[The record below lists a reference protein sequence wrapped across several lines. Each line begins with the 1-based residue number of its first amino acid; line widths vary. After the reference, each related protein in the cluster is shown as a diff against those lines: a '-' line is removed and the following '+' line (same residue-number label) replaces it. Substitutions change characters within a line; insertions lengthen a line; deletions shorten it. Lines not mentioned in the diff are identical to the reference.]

1 MARSIA
7 DIKKEIT
14 DAFMADD
21 VVRSRYGFAAGSS
34 FSDVFSS
41 VSIENLI
48 FYIHA
53 VRTWALETLFDEHL
67 SEVNDIASRKRA
79 HTLQW
84 YREKAIAFQYGQE
97 LNGVTTEYDNSGLT
111 EAEVERSMIVKKC
124 STQTTS
130 AVRPTIMVK
139 VAKDSDPLTTTEL
152 MAFKSYMEAVADAG
166 LRVVCISEEPDN
178 LHLQINILYDPIV
191 MDASGVKYVGGKNIV
206 EDTVKSHLASLPF
219 NGVFYPRQLEK
230 ALMEQDGI
238 RSAHIVNALAGPSE
252 TSMTAIG
259 EVYEPYSGA
268 IQCDASN
275 LEVNYEPIQG

>member
-1 MARSIA
+1 MARTIA

-21 VVRSRYGFAAGSS
+21 VVRSRYGFAAESS

-53 VRTWALETLFDEHL
+53 VRTWVLETLFDEHL
-67 SEVNDIASRKRA
+67 AEVNDIASRKRA

-84 YREKAIAFQYGQE
+84 YREKALAFQYGYD
-97 LNGVTTEYDNSGLT
+97 LSDTTAAYDNTGLT
-111 EAEVERSMIVKKC
+111 EEEVASSMIVKKC

-139 VAKDSDPLTTTEL
+139 VAKDDDPLTSTEL
-152 MAFKSYMEAVADAG
+152 TAFKAYMEKVADAG
-166 LRVVCISEEPDN
+166 LRVVCISEEPDT
-178 LHLQINILYDPIV
+178 LKLQMHVIYDPIV
-191 MDASGVKYVGGKNIV
+191 MDGDGVKYVGGKNAV
-206 EDTVKSHLASLPF
+206 EEAVKAHLANLPF

-230 ALMEQDGI
+230 DLMAIDGI
-238 RSAHIVNALAGPSE
+238 RSAHIINALAGPSE
-252 TSMTAIG
+252 SSMGAVG

-268 IQCDASN
+268 IQCTAAN
-275 LEVNYEPIQG
+275 MEVTYEPLQG